1 MQEVIAHLVK
11 LQSMDSRIAEINSV
25 VSNTPSQMQAIK
37 DRLDKA
43 ISGHKVIGTALE
55 TNKKEYLQLEKDLN
69 ERKELFANSQ
79 KKLMTVQNNKE
90 YQSVLRE
97 QDNLKKT
104 IDDSD
109 KTLKEMLSA
118 NYGYESELASITE
131 LRDGLELEL
140 SGITSE
146 KREEDKEL
154 HAELEVLV
162 NERAEQATKI
172 SKVQLSKY
180 DRIRGYRKNIAVA
193 KVKNEVCNGCYM
205 HLPPQLYV
213 DVKKDAAIYSCPYCQ
228 RILYYQ
234 EEEEVSTEE

>member
-1 MQEVIAHLVK
+1 MQEVITHLVK

-43 ISGHKVIGTALE
+43 ISGHKAIGSALE
-55 TNKKEYLQLEKDLN
+55 TNKKEYLQLEKELN

-104 IDDSD
+104 IDDND
-109 KTLKEMLSA
+109 KVLKEMLSA

-131 LRDGLELEL
+131 LKDSLELEL
-140 SGITSE
+140 SGVTSE

-154 HAELEVLV
+154 HTELELLV
-162 NERAEQATKI
+162 KEREEQATKI

-193 KVKNEVCNGCYM
+193 KVKDEVCNGCYM

-213 DVKKDAAIYSCPYCQ
+213 EVKKDTPTIYSCPYCQ

-234 EEEEVSTEE
+234 EEESTAE